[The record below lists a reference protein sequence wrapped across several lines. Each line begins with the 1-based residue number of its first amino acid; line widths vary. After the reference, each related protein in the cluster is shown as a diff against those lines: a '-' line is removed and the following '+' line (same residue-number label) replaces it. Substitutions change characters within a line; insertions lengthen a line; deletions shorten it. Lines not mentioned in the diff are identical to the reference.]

1 MVDVRFRPA
10 TGPDAWRAAVA
21 RSAIAALPPEV
32 TAHTADA
39 VWRRLDAGG
48 IAAVLDAL
56 TGAFGTSLTAIPPF
70 ALAVVEGDGVR
81 VAVRGPVEIVVETA
95 DGAHA
100 VSGSGVATWAERFIP
115 GVGKLTIALTG
126 GMDEVAALPIES
138 GVVPVEALTVTID
151 AAVHAVPVPA
161 AAAAP
166 EAAAPFAAAPEAAA
180 PEAAEPPAAVIEA
193 AAPEAADPPDLSPL
207 PQLPSLPPLP
217 PLPADVDT
225 WLPAPAV
232 PRADLADMSH
242 VSDRTLAP
250 EPDHTAGPDASAPET
265 PWEATVVRATGPDAA
280 PEPVSRAPL
289 GDHDGATISVAEAR
303 ALRAAQSAA
312 PEFVPTDDVPAR
324 RPARGR
330 IRISDG
336 NVVELERTVV
346 IGRRPRSTR
355 TSDADLPALI
365 AVDSPQHDISRSHVE
380 IRAEGEHVLATD
392 LGTTNGT
399 VLLRGGSDPV
409 RLHPHEPTMVVDGD
423 VLDIGDG
430 VTIAFEDLP

>member
-10 TGPDAWRAAVA
+10 TGTEAWRAAVA

-32 TAHTADA
+32 TPHTADA

-81 VAVRGPVEIVVETA
+81 VAVRGPVEIVAETA
-95 DGAHA
+95 AGAQA
-100 VSGSGVATWAERFIP
+100 VSGAGVATWTERFIP
-115 GVGKLTIALTG
+115 GVGRLTIALSG
-126 GMDEVAALPIES
+126 DMDDAAALPIES

-151 AAVHAVPVPA
+151 AAVSAAAREPAAGA
-161 AAAAP
+161 AAAA
-166 EAAAPFAAAPEAAA
+166 AV
-180 PEAAEPPAAVIEA
+180 EPGPVEPAAVEPDAVEPELA
-193 AAPEAADPPDLSPL
+193 AAAADPEPAEPAVLSPL
-207 PQLPSLPPLP
+207 PQLPPVPPLP
-217 PLPADVDT
+217 PMPADADT

-232 PRADLADMSH
+232 PVSELPAMSE
-242 VSDRTLAP
+242 RTLAP
-250 EPDHTAGPDASAPET
+250 EPDGAPDAPTPET
-265 PWEATVVRATGPDAA
+265 PWEATIVRAAGVDAEPA
-280 PEPVSRAPL
+280 PGAHAQL

-303 ALRAAQSAA
+303 ALRAAAGTV
-312 PEFVPTDDVPAR
+312 PEFDPTDEVPAR

-355 TSDADLPALI
+355 PSDADLPALV
-365 AVDSPQHDISRSHVE
+365 AVDSPQQDISRSHVE

-399 VLLRGGSDPV
+399 VLLRGGNDPV